1 MLAGQNDNGRLCQ
14 TPTEL
19 AIVQAE
25 GSPMGPLMRAINR
38 IADAIASEFPDVAVG
53 TLAYGGTITPPRT
66 AARENVVIQLAPIGA
81 HYGRPFTDPSNK
93 PLADLL
99 TAWGAK
105 CKRRCCL
112 PISTACA
119 CRLANQHASLRL
131 AAVRLELPR
140 RVRRLSVA
148 LPQLLHGIAGHRTP
162 RGAWGHGYLQ

>member
-1 MLAGQNDNGRLCQ
+1 MKGYLRQQPHADIISVSQNDNGRLCQ

-38 IADAIASEFPDVAVG
+38 IADAIAPEFPDVAVG
-53 TLAYGGTITPPRT
+53 TLAYGGTIAPPRT
-66 AARENVVIQLAPIGA
+66 AAAKNVVIQLAPIGA

-112 PISTACA
+112 LSSIA
-119 CRLANQHASLRL
+119 LAVSLTRQ
-131 AAVRLELPR
+131 A
-140 RVRRLSVA
+140 
-148 LPQLLHGIAGHRTP
+148 
-162 RGAWGHGYLQ
+162 